1 MNIVEILFEI
11 ENYQKFSNKVFSS
24 YTFNKLLRFE
34 ISFGSFP
41 ESLGLSLM
49 VLQIQQETPEN

>member
-1 MNIVEILFEI
+1 MNIVEILFKI
-11 ENYQKFSNKVFSS
+11 ENYQKFSNKVVSS

-34 ISFGSFP
+34 ISFGRFP